1 MSIDQFTPRYLTTAI
16 NEVKAPKSRLMDL
29 VFHRREDS
37 PAEIVDFEIVTG
49 NQKLAKFVARGREA
63 HVVDKQG
70 RKVVSFR
77 IPSIREKT
85 PFKAAEFL
93 NRTAVGTSLYQTAGD
108 LQAAAQKLAVAQ
120 LAEFKN
126 RTTRTKEQLCAQA
139 LTGTITIT
147 KEDGD
152 LSVDFGLATAHK
164 PVLATGAKWDAAVD
178 VDIPA
183 NLRAWKRLIARD
195 SPYSATDVI
204 LGETAADKFLSNT
217 KVLELLK
224 ANNMKVGALDLTT
237 NSDFIGSFNGLRFWV
252 NEEQYQTDA
261 GVATN
266 YVAAGAAIMFADSE
280 AFKFWH
286 GPVDDLD
293 ANFGTF
299 EFFAKTWRE
308 KDPSMDVLLA
318 ATAPLPVI
326 HNANALV
333 YATVL

>member
-1 MSIDQFTPRYLTTAI
+1 MIDQFTPRFLTTAI

-29 VFHRREDS
+29 VFHRRDES
-37 PAEIVDFEIVTG
+37 PAEIVDFEIITG

-63 HVVDKQG
+63 VVVDKNG

-93 NRTAVGTSLYQTAGD
+93 NRTAVGTSLYQNAGD
-108 LQAAAQKLAVAQ
+108 LQAAAQKMVVQQ

-126 RTTRTKEQLCAQA
+126 RFTRTKEQICAQA
-139 LTGTITIT
+139 LTGSITIT
-147 KEDGD
+147 KDDGD
-152 LSVDFGLATAHK
+152 LAIDFGVASSHK
-164 PVLATGAKWDAAVD
+164 PVLTLGAKWDAAVD

-183 NLRAWKRLIARD
+183 QLRAWKRLIARD

-224 ANNMKVGALDLTT
+224 ANNMKAGSLDLTT
-237 NSDFIGSFNGLRFWV
+237 NSDYIGGFAGLRFWT

-266 YVAAGAAIMFADSE
+266 YVAAGAVIMFNDSE

-293 ANFGTF
+293 ANFGTH
-299 EFFAKTWRE
+299 EFFSKTWRE
-308 KDPSMDVLLA
+308 KDPSMDVLLV

-333 YATVL
+333 YATVV